1 MAIAMLA
8 ASPIPAADVYAAGA
22 SADAAP
28 AANTG
33 AATTFVVR
41 ADPRTGKLVR
51 RPAQAQTKPDT
62 PKALPSVKPEISAM
76 VEQSAKSHAVDPL
89 LVHAVIAVESNYNA
103 NAVSSKG
110 AEGLMQLM
118 PPTAR
123 MLGVA
128 NSFDP
133 QQNIEAGV
141 RYLKY
146 LKDLYKDDALALA
159 AYNAGPKAVE
169 KFKSVPPF
177 PETRNYVDQVG
188 RRYEA
193 ERAAAEAKAAPK
205 PSATGKPA
213 EASAAMPMP
222 VPASEEEPHP
232 KLESLVDQNGR
243 LSLKTSP

>member
-1 MAIAMLA
+1 
-8 ASPIPAADVYAAGA
+8 
-22 SADAAP
+22 
-28 AANTG
+28 
-33 AATTFVVR
+33 
-41 ADPRTGKLVR
+41 
-51 RPAQAQTKPDT
+51 
-62 PKALPSVKPEISAM
+62 
-76 VEQSAKSHAVDPL
+76 
-89 LVHAVIAVESNYNA
+89 
-103 NAVSSKG
+103 
-110 AEGLMQLM
+110 
-118 PPTAR
+118 
-123 MLGVA
+123 
-128 NSFDP
+128 
-133 QQNIEAGV
+133 
-141 RYLKY
+141 
-146 LKDLYKDDALALA
+146 
-159 AYNAGPKAVE
+159 VE